1 MGSRDDALDRPP
13 PGEVAVPEFS
23 IPFRISWIARLQ
35 RARFDSR
42 ARSLGLT
49 RAQWRVIATIRLR
62 EGLSQTDVASQ
73 LEVSNVTAGR
83 ILDRLEEQK
92 WIERRPHPEDRRS
105 RQLYL
110 TPAAAPML
118 DLLSDIGADEESVA
132 LAGLSGDEREVLSS
146 LLVRIIANMAEAPD
160 LVSNEREAETA
171 QDFLR

>member
-1 MGSRDDALDRPP
+1 M
-13 PGEVAVPEFS
+13 
-23 IPFRISWIARLQ
+23 Q

-49 RAQWRVIATIRLR
+49 RAQWRVIATIRLK

-92 WIERRPHPEDRRS
+92 WIERRPHPEDRRA
-105 RQLYL
+105 RKLYL
-110 TPAAAPML
+110 TPAATPML
-118 DLLSDIGADEESVA
+118 DLLSDIGSDEENVA
-132 LAGLSGDEREVLSS
+132 LAGLSADEREILSG
-146 LLVRIIANMAEAPD
+146 LLVRIIANMAETAPD

-171 QDFLR
+171 QEFLR

>member
-1 MGSRDDALDRPP
+1 VPGCPP
-13 PGEVAVPEFS
+13 FGDVAVPEFS

-49 RAQWRVIATIRLR
+49 RAQWRVIATIRLN
-62 EGLSQTDVASQ
+62 EGLSQTDVAAQ

-92 WIERRPHPEDRRS
+92 WIERRPHPIDRRA

-110 TPAAAPML
+110 TPAATPML
-118 DLLSDIGADEESVA
+118 DLLSDIGADEENVA
-132 LAGLSGDEREVLSS
+132 LAGLSTVERETLSG
-146 LLVRIIANMAEAPD
+146 LLVRIIANMAETTPD
-160 LVSNEREAETA
+160 LVANEREQEPA
-171 QDFLR
+171 QDFLE